1 LSRKE
6 SGSTK
11 RLNKKV
17 AKALTLT
24 IAAAAVVPL
33 LPSTFTKAEVSRDIN
48 TADTVDS
55 SVELPPVDAANENSV
70 KQEQQGEQP
79 EVQAPAEEVEVPIEE
94 VEVPTE
100 VAEAP
105 AEPVVVVQP
114 EVAALNLVQSAESII
129 ELHIAL
135 SSVGLALNLTG
146 YQALSPED
154 QAQVAAVL
162 LKNKSGEAF
171 ADSGAIQQALNK
183 AVAAQRDVAAL
194 REAIQAVNSAKS
206 AEQLK
211 SALEVPYLGL
221 ILLNYR
227 DLSDEGKLAA
237 ADAVLQ
243 AAPAG
248 GFVNRTDI
256 QKAFNTAVAGVLAAE
271 MEE

>member
-1 LSRKE
+1 LSKNE

-11 RLNKKV
+11 RLNKRV

-33 LPSTFTKAEVSRDIN
+33 LPSTFTKAEVSRDVN
-48 TADTVDS
+48 AADTVDS
-55 SVELPPVDAANENSV
+55 SVELQPVDATNENPV
-70 KQEQQGEQP
+70 NQEPKGEQP
-79 EVQAPAEEVEVPIEE
+79 EVQVPTEEVEIPTEE
-94 VEVPTE
+94 V
-100 VAEAP
+100 EAP
-105 AEPVVVVQP
+105 AESEVVVQP
-114 EVAALNLVQSAESII
+114 GVAALKSVQTAESII

-135 SSVGLALNLTG
+135 SAVELALNLTG

-162 LKNKSGEAF
+162 LKANSGEAF
-171 ADSGAIQQALNK
+171 ADSGALQQALNK
-183 AVAAQRDVAAL
+183 AVAAQRDIAAL
-194 REAIQAVNSAKS
+194 RDAIAAVNSAKS

-221 ILLNYR
+221 VLLNYR
-227 DLSDEGKLAA
+227 DLSDEGKFAA

-256 QKAFNTAVAGVLAAE
+256 QKALNTAIAAVLEAGTQE
-271 MEE
+271 

>member
-1 LSRKE
+1 LSKKE

-11 RLNKKV
+11 RLNKRV

-33 LPSTFTKAEVSRDIN
+33 LPSTFTKAEVSQDVHA
-48 TADTVDS
+48 ADTVDS
-55 SVELPPVDAANENSV
+55 SVELQPVDTTNENLV
-70 KQEQQGEQP
+70 NQEPELEQP
-79 EVQAPAEEVEVPIEE
+79 EVQAPTEEVEE

-100 VAEAP
+100 EVEAP
-105 AEPVVVVQP
+105 AEPEVVVQP
-114 EVAALNLVQSAESII
+114 GVTALKSVQTAESII

-135 SSVGLALNLTG
+135 SAVELALNLTG

-162 LKNKSGEAF
+162 LKSNSGEAF
-171 ADSGAIQQALNK
+171 ADSGTIQQALNK
-183 AVAAQRDVAAL
+183 AVAAQRDISAFRDAIAL
-194 REAIQAVNSAKS
+194 VNSANS

-221 ILLNYR
+221 VLLNYR

-248 GFVNRTDI
+248 GYVNRTDI
-256 QKAFNTAVAGVLAAE
+256 QKALNTAIASVGEAGLQE
-271 MEE
+271 